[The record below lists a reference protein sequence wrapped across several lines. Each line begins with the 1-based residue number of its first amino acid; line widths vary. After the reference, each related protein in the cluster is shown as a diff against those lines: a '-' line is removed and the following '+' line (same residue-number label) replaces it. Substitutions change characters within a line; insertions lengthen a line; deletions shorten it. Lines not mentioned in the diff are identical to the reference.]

1 MAKKA
6 KGAKNG
12 VIDVD
17 VVSDSEDEVHGRR
30 PVKLGI
36 GTVARPALI
45 GALVLAAIGTV
56 LPH

>member
-6 KGAKNG
+6 KRAKNG

-17 VVSDSEDEVHGRR
+17 VVSDSEDEIHGRR
-30 PVKLGI
+30 PAKLGV

-45 GALVLAAIGTV
+45 GALVLTAIGAV